1 MRTRSKSRF
10 AWMTW
15 LNRNACE
22 KKVHGKSAT
31 PARHWSTHAAAR
43 KRKAIALLRAERKT
57 ASATPSS
64 PTRTHIGHQTFT
76 TGFHDG
82 LGFSSTTAH
91 VGVSQPRRAPFLAN
105 LGIQSGPPPRD
116 NPSAALPP
124 WQADSPTATAA
135 THPSR
140 LAATKGKAGD
150 AHDGH
155 TVTVQI

>member
-1 MRTRSKSRF
+1 MQ
-10 AWMTW
+10 
-15 LNRNACE
+15 
-22 KKVHGKSAT
+22 GKSAT

-57 ASATPSS
+57 VSVTPLS

-76 TGFHDG
+76 TGFHDD
-82 LGFSSTTAH
+82 LGFSSTTAY

-150 AHDGH
+150 AHDDH

>member
-1 MRTRSKSRF
+1 MQ
-10 AWMTW
+10 
-15 LNRNACE
+15 
-22 KKVHGKSAT
+22 GKSAT

-64 PTRTHIGHQTFT
+64 PPRTHIGPQTFT
-76 TGFHDG
+76 TAVHDG

-105 LGIQSGPPPRD
+105 LGIQSGPPPRAT
-116 NPSAALPP
+116 PSAALPP
-124 WQADSPTATAA
+124 WPAARPTATAA